1 MGLREG
7 KLHILCTLGRCMY
20 VSRSTSNDYH
30 MVWYHTTIQLSYDY
44 SNEHGHT
51 VPFNLIKVEKST
63 IVYQLVPYLF
73 RTAHGYYV
81 VRTIHLNE
89 WKRCTTSHLSGTH
102 GLEPHRCEEFSLLVS
117 SDFGRVHS
125 NRAQVRRKAKTDDT
139 NTQPQAVAINTA
151 DQNYVATT

>member
-1 MGLREG
+1 
-7 KLHILCTLGRCMY
+7 MY

-89 WKRCTTSHLSGTH
+89 WKRCTTSHCQEHTVSS
-102 GLEPHRCEEFSLLVS
+102 HRCEEFSLFL
-117 SDFGRVHS
+117 F
-125 NRAQVRRKAKTDDT
+125 RAISAEFIRTARK
-139 NTQPQAVAINTA
+139 
-151 DQNYVATT
+151 